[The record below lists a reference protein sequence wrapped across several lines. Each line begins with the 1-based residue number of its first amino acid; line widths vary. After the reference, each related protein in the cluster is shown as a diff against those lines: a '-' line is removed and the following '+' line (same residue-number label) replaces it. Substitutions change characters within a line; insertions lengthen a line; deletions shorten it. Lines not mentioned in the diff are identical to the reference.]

1 MRTSPLSP
9 CTAIIQFK
17 AGMASALLMLSALCN
32 AAAPEWIVVIR
43 NPLTQATSS
52 YDISRARQA
61 GAMLDLWTKAEGT
74 GHKPAIVE
82 TYRRDGFSPA
92 QVQIY
97 EERFAWRLTKWRVD
111 CAKWSMKLLA
121 TADYDAGGEAYL
133 SNQVAGEE
141 GVIFPGSVV
150 DIAADRMCKGLRV
163 RK

>member
-1 MRTSPLSP
+1 
-9 CTAIIQFK
+9 
-17 AGMASALLMLSALCN
+17 
-32 AAAPEWIVVIR
+32 
-43 NPLTQATSS
+43 
-52 YDISRARQA
+52 
-61 GAMLDLWTKAEGT
+61 MLDLWTKAEGA

-111 CAKWSMKLLA
+111 CAKWSMRVLA

-133 SNQVAGEE
+133 SNQVIGEE

-150 DIAADRMCKGLRV
+150 DMAADRLCNTMRA